1 MNKRKILWSAVAV
14 LTFVLIGFICLTRI
28 NFLDYEKP
36 IPYGRIDEITFK
48 NFRGME
54 FFQKSLYGNKS
65 FAYIYTS
72 IEYEFEDDSL
82 SIQSFF
88 HPSRS
93 YVYNKKA
100 YSKDLLRH
108 ELYHF
113 RITELYARIAKKRIA
128 ALNAPTE
135 SEIEDLITVI
145 KKQEDNYQR
154 AYDDDTFHSYVLS
167 KQKKYEKDVDSLLSL
182 YGNYS
187 KPKIFINEQ

>member
-1 MNKRKILWSAVAV
+1 MKKKLLWYSVAL
-14 LTFVLIGFICLTRI
+14 LTFILVGFFTLSRI

-36 IPYGRIDEITFK
+36 IPYNKIEDITFK
-48 NFRGME
+48 NFRGLE

-65 FAYIYTS
+65 FAYINTS
-72 IEYEFEDDSL
+72 IEYDFRGDSL
-82 SIQSFF
+82 SVESFF

-93 YVYNKKA
+93 YVFNKKA

-113 RITELYARIAKKRIA
+113 RITELYTRIAKKRIA
-128 ALNAPTE
+128 LLTTPSKE
-135 SEIEDLITVI
+135 EIDQLIVAI
-145 KKQEDNYQR
+145 KKEEDEYQQ

-167 KQKKYEKDVDSLLSL
+167 EQKKYEKDVDSLLSL
-182 YGNYS
+182 YNDFI

>member
-1 MNKRKILWSAVAV
+1 M
-14 LTFVLIGFICLTRI
+14 GFISLTRI

-36 IPYGRIDEITFK
+36 IPYERIDAISFK

-54 FFQKSLYGNKS
+54 FFQKSLYGNTS

-72 IEYEFEDDSL
+72 IEYTFEDDSIC
-82 SIQSFF
+82 IQSFF

-93 YVYNKKA
+93 YVFNKKA
-100 YSKDLLRH
+100 YSKDLLQH

-113 RITELYARIAKKRIA
+113 RITELYARMAKERIAK
-128 ALNAPTE
+128 LTSPTE
-135 SEIEDLITVI
+135 SEVEELLVSI
-145 KKQEDNYQR
+145 KKEENDYQR

-167 KQKKYEKDVDSLLSL
+167 EQKKYEKDVDSLLSL
-182 YGNYS
+182 YANYS